1 MNGTISQP
9 NANTLSDRYRFQRSF
24 LNVMALILSGLLLSA
39 CGAGAS
45 KIKLTNGHM
54 DKLRLAFV
62 GREFV
67 FQTDWH
73 SKMVIYK
80 GKPVHW
86 YATHY
91 NQSPHDKKEQQKIG
105 KFQARGGDVATFTDA
120 RPWTYHAL
128 ALYFKNQQGNRGI
141 LRISTPNKDSWG
153 SEFYEDMTNQV
164 ATVAWVEDQLTNA
177 TIKFLDK
184 TETDAAE
191 IPAALPTPPTQP
203 ELTPVAPVAPA
214 PAQMAEPSISRL
226 TVTATPSRVRHG
238 EVLKLQLDYTI
249 DAADGEPVQVTES
262 RNLVFNSKALP
273 GYPKERQETRS
284 SGKHATSFRQKIP
297 SRATPGT
304 YTYKGEVCIPAGC
317 SSRLVRFT
325 IEP

>member
-1 MNGTISQP
+1 M
-9 NANTLSDRYRFQRSF
+9 SDRYGFQRGF
-24 LNVMALILSGLLLSA
+24 LSAMALILSGLLLSA
-39 CGAGAS
+39 CGAGAP

-67 FQTDWH
+67 FRTDWH

-91 NQSPHDKKEQQKIG
+91 NQSSHDKKEQQKLG

-128 ALYFKNQQGNRGI
+128 ALYFKTQQGNRGI

-153 SEFYEDMTNQV
+153 SEFYEDMTNQT
-164 ATVAWVEDQLTNA
+164 ATVNWAEDQLTNA
-177 TIKFLDK
+177 TIKFLAK

-262 RNLVFNSKALP
+262 RNLVFNGKALP

-284 SGKHATSFRQKIP
+284 SGKHETSFRQKIP

-304 YTYKGEVCIPAGC
+304 YTYKGEVCIQTGC
-317 SSRLVRFT
+317 TSRLVRFA

>member
-9 NANTLSDRYRFQRSF
+9 NANTLSDRYGFQRSF
-24 LNVMALILSGLLLSA
+24 LSAMALILSGLLLSA
-39 CGAGAS
+39 CGAGAP

-67 FQTDWH
+67 FRTDWH

-91 NQSPHDKKEQQKIG
+91 NQSSHDKKEQQKLG
-105 KFQARGGDVATFTDA
+105 KFQARGGDIATFTDA
-120 RPWTYHAL
+120 RPWTHHAL

-191 IPAALPTPPTQP
+191 IPAVLPAPPMQPKLTPTTPAVPTP
-203 ELTPVAPVAPA
+203 V
-214 PAQMAEPSISRL
+214 QMAEPSISRL

-238 EVLKLQLDYTI
+238 EVLKLQLDYTV
-249 DAADGEPVQVTES
+249 DTAGGQPVQVTES
-262 RNLVFNSKALP
+262 RNLVFNNKALP
-273 GYPKERQETRS
+273 GYPKERQETRG